1 MARFNSTKVF
11 NASDK
16 IIQEAHNRLT
26 DLLDEKYYVQKNING
41 VNVEV
46 TMSPEKP
53 FELMLNGRKYIYV
66 TPSGILVDSIY
77 DVNED
82 GFVDQEDCQLILE
95 YILSI
100 PGSTYLP
107 RMDVNG
113 DGNVTSADI
122 NAIIRGASLKAFS
135 LDNIQHQLEI
145 SYAKTTLTTKKEY
158 TGTAIQVDTANH
170 NGFAYAKYVEIG
182 EADSVVGTHIID
194 FRNTDIPP
202 NAIIVGGTIHITEA
216 VTSGGAATVA
226 LGLNGTGGATNS
238 IMNATAVGAL
248 TTGTIINSKTTF
260 ASPVKVTTESQITIT
275 IDTAD
280 LTGGEIEVFLQYF
293 LLD

>member
-82 GFVDQEDCQLILE
+82 GFVDQEDYELIKN
-95 YILSI
+95 YILS
-100 PGSTYLP
+100 STGYLP

-113 DGNVTSADI
+113 DGVVNSADLT
-122 NAIIRGASLKAFS
+122 AMIRGGSFKAFS
-135 LDNIQHQLEI
+135 LDNTDQTLVIDDDTVILKNANDVEI
-145 SYAKTTLTTKKEY
+145 TVS
-158 TGTAIQVDTANH
+158 NH
-170 NGFAYAKYVEIG
+170 NGFAYAGWFEVG
-182 EADSVVGTHIID
+182 SDDSTIGTHVIEYK
-194 FRNTDIPP
+194 NTTIPA
-202 NAIIVGGTIHITEA
+202 NAIIVGGTIHVNQD

-238 IMNATAVGAL
+238 IMDATAVGSL
-248 TTGTIINSKTTF
+248 TAGTIINSKTTF
-260 ASPVKVTTESQITIT
+260 AAPVKVTTESQITIT
-275 IDTAD
+275 IATAD
-280 LTGGEIEVFLQYF
+280 LTNGQIEIFLQYF